1 MKIMRDSY
9 SFSFD
14 DLKIVNVMFQA
25 NPKWKKTAGH
35 VPLDTSL
42 DIEFNKKGKK
52 LLVKISLSNEAED
65 SPFIFMVDGIGF
77 FEFDKEPNE
86 DILETVARVNCA
98 AIMFPY
104 IREVVAD
111 LTRRA
116 GFPPFHHSPVNF
128 QALYEEFKVLKAE
141 EIEKIPPAPKKKGGG
156 QKKTK
161 AKSK

>member
-1 MKIMRDSY
+1 MKIMRESY

-25 NPKWKKTAGH
+25 NSKWKKTAGN

-42 DIEFNKKGKK
+42 DIDFNKKGKK

-65 SPFIFMVDGIGF
+65 SPFIFMIDGIGY
-77 FEFDKEPNE
+77 FEFDSEPRE
-86 DILETVARVNCA
+86 EILETVARVNCA

-116 GFPPFHHSPVNF
+116 GFPTFHHSPVNF
-128 QALYEEFKVLKAE
+128 QALYEEFKTSESE
-141 EIEKIPPAPKKKGGG
+141 EPEKKPASRKQSGAK
-156 QKKTK
+156 KKTK
-161 AKSK
+161 AKTE